1 MTCYM
6 KEEVID
12 TVQLKISCKPDYI
25 VAARLT
31 ASAVATRAG
40 FDYEAVEGLKHAVG
54 EACIMIIQ
62 YAHMYP
68 ENGAE
73 LTLQCSVYP
82 SKLTI
87 SVDYGTVDQT
97 APQYTRSH
105 WDVMDVSLTIIREL
119 MDEADVDIHPSQGV
133 RICMTKHLR

>member
-12 TVQLKISCKPDYI
+12 TIQLKISCKPDYI
-25 VAARLT
+25 VCARLT
-31 ASAVATRAG
+31 TSAVATRAG
-40 FDYEAVEGLKHAVG
+40 FDYEAIESLKHAVG

-68 ENGAE
+68 KNGAE

-82 SKLTI
+82 LKLTI
-87 SVDYGTVDQT
+87 SVDYAIVDQIT
-97 APQYTRSH
+97 PHYAKSH
-105 WDVMDVSLTIIREL
+105 WDIMDVSLTIIREL
-119 MDEADVDIHPSQGV
+119 MDEVDVDIHPSQGA